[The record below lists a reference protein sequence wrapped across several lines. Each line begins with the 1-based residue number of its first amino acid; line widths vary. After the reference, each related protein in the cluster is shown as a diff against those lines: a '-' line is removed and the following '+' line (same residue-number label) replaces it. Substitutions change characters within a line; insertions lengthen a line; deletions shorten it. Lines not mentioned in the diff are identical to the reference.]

1 MKPGNLKLYF
11 LFFFLIFFTGKI
23 FSSPIEGNKVSL
35 KILDK
40 ITSHI
45 ESIDLGMNKDYEFGT
60 LQIKIYTCFK
70 SPPEEVPENYVLLKI
85 LDNLIIDDNNKN
97 IYQGWMISSSPSA
110 TPLEHAI
117 YDVWVSDCKI
127 DNDS

>member
-1 MKPGNLKLYF
+1 MRPGNLKLYT
-11 LFFFLIFFTGKI
+11 LFFSIIFFSNEI
-23 FSSPIEGNKVSL
+23 FSATIEGNKVSL

-45 ESIDLGMNKDYEFGT
+45 EYLDLNVNKDYIFGT
-60 LQIKIYTCFK
+60 LQINIYTCYK
-70 SPPEEVPENYVLLKI
+70 SSPEDVPENYVLLRI
-85 LDNLIIDDNNKN
+85 LDNLIIGDNKN

-110 TPLEHAI
+110 TPLEHPI
-117 YDVWVSDCKI
+117 YDVWISDCKI